1 MVSEKAS
8 IATECP
14 GVDRPEC
21 CVSKK
26 KGSKNIQ
33 TAFFFF
39 SLKLMFIAQYRSTMI
54 KMKSEPC
61 LVSV

>member
-26 KGSKNIQ
+26 KGPKNME
-33 TAFFFF
+33 TAVFF
-39 SLKLMFIAQYRSTMI
+39 S
-54 KMKSEPC
+54 
-61 LVSV
+61 

>member
-21 CVSKK
+21 CVQKERLK
-26 KGSKNIQ
+26 EY
-33 TAFFFF
+33 TDCFFFF
-39 SLKLMFIAQYRSTMI
+39 SLKLMFIASYRSTMI

>member
-33 TAFFFF
+33 TAFFF